1 MGGIIRLASLYIVS
15 SPSSP
20 SLLGIPPAKQFPA
33 LPAPPANMKSSIF
46 VTALAMATSV
56 FSAAVP
62 QPIGQAVEKRQL
74 ESQLSVLDTLY
85 AAVVE
90 QTTQISKCCLS

>member
-1 MGGIIRLASLYIVS
+1 
-15 SPSSP
+15 
-20 SLLGIPPAKQFPA
+20 
-33 LPAPPANMKSSIF
+33 
-46 VTALAMATSV
+46 
-56 FSAAVP
+56 VP

-85 AAVVE
+85 AAVIE

>member
-1 MGGIIRLASLYIVS
+1 
-15 SPSSP
+15 
-20 SLLGIPPAKQFPA
+20 
-33 LPAPPANMKSSIF
+33 MKSSIF

-90 QTTQISKCCLS
+90 QTTQISKSTVYHDTLRRTSTNAPQTLL

>member
-1 MGGIIRLASLYIVS
+1 
-15 SPSSP
+15 
-20 SLLGIPPAKQFPA
+20 
-33 LPAPPANMKSSIF
+33 MKSTFF

-62 QPIGQAVEKRQL
+62 QPIGQVVEKRQL
-74 ESQLSVLDTLY
+74 EPQLSVLDTLY

-90 QTTQISKCCLS
+90 QTTQISTSSTQRNSSFMGHHLNNPQTPL